1 MNLMLMYSKSLQ
13 RNTLMKF
20 MKKEKTPI
28 IVGGTGFYIQSVL
41 YDIDFDE
48 TEDNHEY
55 RKTLETDL

>member
-1 MNLMLMYSKSLQ
+1 
-13 RNTLMKF
+13 
-20 MKKEKTPI
+20 MKKEKPPI

-55 RKTLETDL
+55 RKTLEQIL